1 MARIFEDLSGKKH
14 NLDILLRDYAVT
26 LDLDTNIVTGNIV
39 GYALLL
45 DNEIRIDLDK
55 ETYDVLKNTIATI

>member
-1 MARIFEDLSGKKH
+1 MARIFEDISGKKH

-45 DNEIRIDLDK
+45 DNEIRIDIDK

>member
-45 DNEIRIDLDK
+45 DNEIRIDIDK